1 MIASIRKARM
11 ALGNHHTHVLLFQRL
26 LVQLYLTSILVSRL
40 LAEIVFEVLR
50 FTSRSFTGLFTRN
63 GIPSS
68 INVEQ
73 IEKAGADYTIY
84 RKLDELIKSVNAN
97 DGFGILGWIH
107 IGLKNYVYSTDG
119 GKVRSSDMVCHVTRM
134 RPHTTSLLSSPLLIN
149 IKDVLYAS
157 THPVPPAVSAKTGG
171 KSTEHDTSQAQELGD
186 ISAAAATRSV
196 PPAASAKIG
205 GKSTEHDTSC
215 VC

>member
-50 FTSRSFTGLFTRN
+50 FTSRSFTELFTRN

-119 GKVRSSDMVCHVTRM
+119 GKVRSSDMVRHVTRGHKSA
-134 RPHTTSLLSSPLLIN
+134 RGRSAVKAGVSEEPIVTRSLLKRAFCQECIAGRRPLSENYCSL
-149 IKDVLYAS
+149 S
-157 THPVPPAVSAKTGG
+157 
-171 KSTEHDTSQAQELGD
+171 
-186 ISAAAATRSV
+186 
-196 PPAASAKIG
+196 
-205 GKSTEHDTSC
+205 
-215 VC
+215 